1 MSVCVCVLCKILVTM
16 KSKWREHDIT
26 IQLGLCAKVSA
37 FYFSARGQG
46 YSTMRH
52 TALLRF
58 IPVCVMYSL
67 GVNHL

>member
-1 MSVCVCVLCKILVTM
+1 MDAARECVCVLCKILVTM

-37 FYFSARGQG
+37 FYFSERAAARG

-52 TALLRF
+52 THHAFLHRGDLF
-58 IPVCVMYSL
+58 LYT
-67 GVNHL
+67 